1 MHTYKVITT
10 AVTTYTY
17 TIRATSEERA
27 IEMLGEGNHEIV
39 GKIYEDYDV
48 VGLRLVSGSVPPTV
62 AHQLTNRG
70 A

>member
-10 AVTTYTY
+10 ALTTYNY

-27 IEMLGEGNHEIV
+27 IEMLGKGNHEIV
-39 GKIYEDYDV
+39 GEITEDYEV

>member
-1 MHTYKVITT
+1 MNTFKVITT
-10 AVTTYTY
+10 AVTTYEY
-17 TIRATSEERA
+17 TVQAPSEKRAM
-27 IEMLGEGNHEIV
+27 EMLGEGNHEIV
-39 GKIYEDYDV
+39 GKIYEDYEV